1 MGEPGTHTHVQ
12 PMTNTT
18 ALTTADIVDAILA
31 GVADDNLDAISGAIQ
46 DRKQHRA
53 RVAFHTV
60 KPGTKARL
68 KNLRPK
74 YMVGAPCEVVSK
86 KQTRIVIKV
95 DESWLASNPQASRY
109 CGQVT
114 VTPDM
119 LDFEV

>member
-1 MGEPGTHTHVQ
+1 
-12 PMTNTT
+12 MTNTT
-18 ALTTADIVDAILA
+18 ALTTTDIVGAILS
-31 GVADDNLDAISGAIQ
+31 GVCDDNLDALTGAIK
-46 DRKQHRA
+46 DRKEHRA

-68 KNLRPK
+68 KNLSPK

-95 DESWLASNPQASRY
+95 DETWLASNPQASRY

-119 LDFEV
+119 LDIKR